1 MGTVGLTRRVYDSDE
16 GGCRVDRGLGLPRD
30 GWFRIVREFASALG
44 VGCEFGNANRL
55 RHHWSGILVSEKI
68 LANPVEGDGQDLV
81 SAPASHRRYDGSLT
95 RGIEVGLAGTMPVVM
110 EK

>member
-1 MGTVGLTRRVYDSDE
+1 VGTVGLTRRVYDSDE
-16 GGCRVDRGLGLPRD
+16 GGCRVNRGLGLPRD

-55 RHHWSGILVSEKI
+55 RHHWSGILVSEKT